1 MSWNLKSGSGRPT
14 TLGFFTPPLVFGA
27 RSVNIVSFFKRETG
41 SMAQQYQPGQRWISD
56 SEAELGLGTVLAQ
69 DGRLLTVLY
78 PATGETRQYALR
90 NAPLTRVRFS
100 PGDVITHFENWKMT
114 VREVD
119 DVDGLLVYHGLNAQN
134 EVVTLPETQL
144 SNFIQFRLA
153 TDRLFAGQIDQLSWF
168 SLRYNTLEHTSRQL
182 QSSLWGLGGVR
193 AQPIAHQLHI
203 AREVADRIAPR
214 VLLADEVGLGKTIE
228 AGLVIHRQLLSGRA
242 NRVLILVPENL
253 QHQWLVEMRRRF
265 NLQVALFDAERFME
279 SDAGNPFED
288 TQLALVA
295 LEWLVEDEKAQD
307 ALFAAGWDLMVVD
320 EAHHLVWH
328 EDKASREY
336 SLVEQLAEVIAGVL
350 LLTATPEQLG
360 QDSHFARLRLLDP
373 NRFHDLKAFR
383 AESENYR
390 PVAQAV
396 QELLDKGKL
405 SPQAQT
411 TIHGFLGAEG
421 DALLAA
427 VNAGD
432 DEAKSRLIRELL
444 DRHGT
449 GRVLFRNTR
458 AAVQGFPER
467 KLHEYPLPCPVEYL
481 ELPVGEHAD
490 LYPEVSFQAHSEVS
504 EEERWWRFDPRVDWL
519 IDTLKML
526 KRVKVLVICAHAETA
541 MDLEDALRVRSGIPA
556 TVFHEGMNILERD
569 RAAAYFADEEFGAQ
583 VLICSEI
590 GSEGRNFQFSHHL
603 VLFDLPSH
611 PDLLEQ
617 RIGRL
622 DRIGQKHTIELHVPF
637 LETSPQ
643 ARLFQWYH
651 EALNAFLNTCP
662 TGNALQHQ
670 FGSRLLPLLESG
682 DDDEWQ
688 KLINEARAER
698 ERLESELH
706 TGRDRLLELNSGG
719 AGEGEALVEA
729 ILDQD
734 DQFSLPIYMETLF
747 DAFGIDSEDHSENA
761 LILKPSE
768 KMLDASFPLGDD
780 EGVTITYDRNQALS
794 REDMQF
800 ITWEHPMVQG
810 GMDLVLSGSMGNTA
824 VALIKN
830 KALKPGTVLL
840 ELIYV
845 SEVVAPRSLQLGRY
859 LPPAA
864 LRCLLDPNGNDLS
877 SRVSFNTLNDQLES
891 VPRASANKFIQAQRD
906 LLTPRI
912 NAGEE
917 KITPKHAERVAE
929 AQRRLAADTEEELA
943 RLTALQAVNP
953 TVRDSE
959 LVALRAQR
967 EQGLA
972 MLEKAALRL
981 EAIRVLVAG

>member
-1 MSWNLKSGSGRPT
+1 
-14 TLGFFTPPLVFGA
+14 
-27 RSVNIVSFFKRETG
+27 
-41 SMAQQYQPGQRWISD
+41 MAQQYQPGQRWISD
-56 SEAELGLGTVLAQ
+56 SEAELGLGTILAQ

-78 PATGETRQYALR
+78 PATGDTRQYSLR

-100 PGDVITHFENWKMT
+100 PGDQITHFEGWKLT

-119 DVDGLLVYHGLNAQN
+119 DIDGLMVYHGLDAQN
-134 EVVTLPETQL
+134 QPRTLPETQL

-153 TDRLFAGQIDQLSWF
+153 SDRLFAGQIDPLSWF
-168 SLRYNTLEHTSRQL
+168 SLRYNTLQHTSKQM
-182 QSSLWGLGGVR
+182 QSALWGLGGCR

-203 AREVADRIAPR
+203 AREVADRSAPR

-242 NRVLILVPENL
+242 SRVLILVPENL

-265 NLQVALFDAERFME
+265 NLQVALFDAERFIE
-279 SDAGNPFED
+279 SDASNPFED
-288 TQLALVA
+288 AQLALVA
-295 LEWLVEDEKAQD
+295 LEWLVDDEKAQD
-307 ALFAAGWDLMVVD
+307 ALFAAGWDMMVVD

-328 EDKASREY
+328 EDQVSAEY
-336 SLVEQLAEVIAGVL
+336 GLVEQLAQVIPGVL

-373 NRFHDLKAFR
+373 NRFHDLAAFR
-383 AESENYR
+383 AESEHYR
-390 PVAQAV
+390 PVAEAV
-396 QELLDKGKL
+396 QELLDEGRL
-405 SPQAQT
+405 SPKAHA
-411 TIHGFLGAEG
+411 TIQGFLGAEG
-421 DALLAA
+421 EALLAA
-427 VNAGD
+427 VSDGD
-432 DEAKSRLIRELL
+432 SQASARLIRELL

-458 AAVQGFPER
+458 AAIQGFPER
-467 KLHEYPLPCPVEYL
+467 QLHPYPLATPEQYRD
-481 ELPVGEHAD
+481 LPAGEHAE
-490 LYPEVSFQAHSEVS
+490 LYPEVAFQAQGDVADD
-504 EEERWWRFDPRVDWL
+504 ERWWRFDPRVDWL

-526 KRVKVLVICAHAETA
+526 KRTKVLVICAHAETA

-556 TVFHEGMNILERD
+556 SVFHEGMNILERD

-590 GSEGRNFQFSHHL
+590 GSEGRNFQFAHHL
-603 VLFDLPSH
+603 VMFDLPAH

-622 DRIGQKHTIELHVPF
+622 DRIGQKHTIQLHIPY
-637 LETSPQ
+637 LLGSPQ
-643 ARLFQWYH
+643 ERLFQWYH
-651 EALNAFLNTCP
+651 EGLNAFLNTCP
-662 TGNALQHQ
+662 TGNALQHR
-670 FGSRLLPLLESG
+670 FGPRLLPLLEGGESKAW
-682 DDDEWQ
+682 DTLVAD
-688 KLINEARAER
+688 ARSER
-698 ERLESELH
+698 ERLEAELH

-719 AGEGEALVEA
+719 AGEGQALVEA
-729 ILDQD
+729 ILEQD
-734 DQFSLPIYMETLF
+734 DQFALPIYMETLF

-780 EGVTITYDRNQALS
+780 EGVTITYDRAQALS

-800 ITWEHPMVQG
+800 LTWEHPMVQG

-840 ELIYV
+840 ELLFV

-864 LRCLLDPNGNDLS
+864 LRCLLDANGNDLA
-877 SRVSFNTLNDQLES
+877 SRVAFETLNEQLES
-891 VPRASANKFIQAQRD
+891 VPRASANKFVQAQRD
-906 LLTPRI
+906 VLAKRI
-912 NAGEE
+912 SGGEE
-917 KITPKHAERVAE
+917 KIMPTHVERVAE
-929 AQRRLAADTEEELA
+929 AQRRLAAEADEELA
-943 RLTALQAVNP
+943 RLVALQAVNP
-953 TVRDSE
+953 SVRDSE
-959 LVALRAQR
+959 IDALRKQR
-967 EQGLA
+967 EDGLA
-972 MLEKAALRL
+972 MLDKAALRL

>member
-1 MSWNLKSGSGRPT
+1 
-14 TLGFFTPPLVFGA
+14 
-27 RSVNIVSFFKRETG
+27 
-41 SMAQQYQPGQRWISD
+41 MAEYQPGQRWISD
-56 SEAELGLGTVLAQ
+56 SEAELGLGTILMQ
-69 DGRLLTVLY
+69 DGRMLTVLY
-78 PATGETRQYALR
+78 PATGETRQYATR

-100 PGDVITHFENWKMT
+100 PGDEITHFEGWKLT

-119 DVDGLLVYHGLNAQN
+119 DVDGLLVYHGLDAQN
-134 EVVTLPETQL
+134 QNVTLPETQL

-153 TDRLFAGQIDQLSWF
+153 SDRLFAGQIDPLPWF
-168 SLRYNTLEHTSRQL
+168 SLRYRTLEFTSKQV

-265 NLQVALFDAERFME
+265 NLEVALFDAERFIE
-279 SDAGNPFED
+279 SDASNPFED
-288 TQLALVA
+288 AQLALVA
-295 LEWLVEDEKAQD
+295 LEWLCEDEKAQD

-328 EDKASREY
+328 PEKASREY
-336 SLVEQLAEVIAGVL
+336 SLVEQLAEVIPGVL

-373 NRFHDLKAFR
+373 NRFHDLAAFR
-383 AESENYR
+383 AESANYQ
-390 PVAQAV
+390 PVAEAV
-396 QELLDKGKL
+396 QELLDKGRL
-405 SPQAQT
+405 SDEAHK
-411 TIHGFLGAEG
+411 TIQGFLGAEG
-421 DALLAA
+421 EALLAA
-427 VNAGD
+427 VADGD
-432 DEAKSRLIRELL
+432 SEASARLTRELL

-449 GRVLFRNTR
+449 GRLLFRNTR

-467 KLHEYPLPCPVEYL
+467 ELHAYPLPSPDEYM
-481 ELPVGEHAD
+481 ELPLGEHAE
-490 LYPEVSFQAHSEVS
+490 LYPEVSYQGQAEI
-504 EEERWWRFDPRVDWL
+504 EDEQRWWRFDPRVEWL

-526 KRVKVLVICAHAETA
+526 KKFKVLVICAHAETA

-556 TVFHEGMNILERD
+556 TVFHEGMSILERD

-590 GSEGRNFQFSHHL
+590 GSEGRNFQFAHHL
-603 VLFDLPSH
+603 VLFDLPAH

-622 DRIGQKHTIELHVPF
+622 DRIGQKHKIQLHVPYM
-637 LETSPQ
+637 ENSPQ
-643 ARLFQWYH
+643 ERLFQWYH
-651 EALNAFLNTCP
+651 QALNAFLATCP

-670 FGSRLLPLLESG
+670 FGSRLLPMLENA
-682 DDDEWQ
+682 DDGQWQALIDE
-688 KLINEARAER
+688 ATAER
-698 ERLESELH
+698 QRLESELH
-706 TGRDRLLELNSGG
+706 AGRDRLLELNSGG
-719 AGEGEALVEA
+719 AGEGEALVDA
-729 ILDQD
+729 ILEQD
-734 DQFSLPIYMETLF
+734 DQFALPMYMEQLF
-747 DAFGIDSEDHSENA
+747 DAFGIDSEDHSDNA
-761 LILKPSE
+761 LILRPSE

-780 EGVTITYDRNQALS
+780 EGVTITYDRDLALS

-800 ITWEHPMVQG
+800 LTWEHPMVQG
-810 GMDLVLSGSMGNTA
+810 GMDLVRSGSMGNTS

-840 ELIYV
+840 ELLYV

-864 LRCLLDPNGNDLS
+864 LRCLLDGNGNDLAS
-877 SRVSFNTLNDQLES
+877 KVSFETLNDQLES
-891 VPRASANKFIQAQRD
+891 VPRASANKFVQAQRD
-906 LLTPRI
+906 ALNPQI
-912 NAGEE
+912 AAGEA
-917 KITPKHAERVAE
+917 KIQPRHVERVSE
-929 AQRRLAADTEEELA
+929 AKRRLAAELDEELA

-953 TVRDSE
+953 SVRDSE
-959 LVALRAQR
+959 LTALREQR

-972 MLEKAALRL
+972 MLDKAALRL

>member
-1 MSWNLKSGSGRPT
+1 
-14 TLGFFTPPLVFGA
+14 
-27 RSVNIVSFFKRETG
+27 
-41 SMAQQYQPGQRWISD
+41 MAQYEPGQRWISD
-56 SEAELGLGTVLAQ
+56 SEAELGLGTVLVQ
-69 DGRLLTVLY
+69 DGRMLTMLY
-78 PATGETRQYALR
+78 PATGETRQYATR

-100 PGDVITHFENWKMT
+100 PGDEITHFEGWKLT
-114 VREVD
+114 VQEVD
-119 DVDGLLVYHGLNAQN
+119 DVDGLLIYHGLNAQHQA
-134 EVVTLPETQL
+134 VTLPETQL

-153 TDRLFAGQIDQLSWF
+153 SDRLFAGQIDPLPWF
-168 SLRYNTLEHTSRQL
+168 ALRYHTLEHSSRLL
-182 QSSLWGLGGVR
+182 QSSLWGLGGAR
-193 AQPIAHQLHI
+193 AQPIPHQLHI

-265 NLQVALFDAERFME
+265 NLEVALFDAERFIE

-288 TQLALVA
+288 AQLALVA
-295 LEWLVEDEKAQD
+295 LEWLCEDDKAQG
-307 ALFAAGWDLMVVD
+307 ALFAADWDLLVVD

-328 EDKASREY
+328 PEQVSPQYA
-336 SLVEQLAEVIAGVL
+336 LVEQLAEVIPGVL

-373 NRFHDLKAFR
+373 HRFHDLAAFR
-383 AESENYR
+383 AESAHYR
-390 PVAQAV
+390 PVAEAV
-396 QELLDKGKL
+396 QELLDQGRL
-405 SPQAQT
+405 SPKAHQ
-411 TIHGFLGAEG
+411 TIHDFLGASGE
-421 DALLAA
+421 ALLAA
-427 VNAGD
+427 VADGD
-432 DEAKSRLIRELL
+432 IDASARLVRELL

-449 GRVLFRNTR
+449 GRLLFRNTR
-458 AAVQGFPER
+458 AAVQGFPQR
-467 KLHEYPLPCPVEYL
+467 QLHPYPLTCPDAYL
-481 ELPVGEHAD
+481 ELPLGEHAD
-490 LYPEVSFQAHSEVS
+490 LYPEVSYQAQPEAS

-541 MDLEDALRVRSGIPA
+541 MDLEDALRVRKGIAA

-590 GSEGRNFQFSHHL
+590 GSEGRNFQFAHHL
-603 VLFDLPSH
+603 VLFDLPAH

-622 DRIGQKHTIELHVPF
+622 DRIGQKNTIELHVPY
-637 LETSPQ
+637 LESSPQ
-643 ARLFQWYH
+643 ERLFQWYH
-651 EALNAFLNTCP
+651 QALNAFLNTCP

-670 FGSRLLPLLESG
+670 FGPRLLPLLESG
-682 DDDEWQ
+682 DDGEWQ
-688 KLINEARAER
+688 SLVDEAKAER
-698 ERLESELH
+698 LRLEGELH
-706 TGRDRLLELNSGG
+706 AGRDRLLELNSGG
-719 AGEGEALVEA
+719 AGEGEQLAEA
-729 ILDQD
+729 IFEQD
-734 DQFSLPIYMETLF
+734 DEFALPIYMEELF
-747 DAFGIDSEDHSENA
+747 EAFGIDSEDHSENA
-761 LILKPSE
+761 LILRPSE

-780 EGVTITYDRNQALS
+780 EGVTITYDRNQALA

-800 ITWEHPMVQG
+800 LTWEHPMVQG
-810 GMDLVLSGSMGNTA
+810 GMDLVRSGSMGNTA

-840 ELIYV
+840 ELLYV
-845 SEVVAPRSLQLGRY
+845 SEVVAPRALQLGRY

-864 LRCLLDPNGNDLS
+864 LRCLLDANGNDLAAK
-877 SRVSFNTLNDQLES
+877 VSFEKLNDQLEP
-891 VPRASANKFIQAQRD
+891 VPRASANKFVQAQRD
-906 LLTPRI
+906 ALNPLI
-912 NAGEE
+912 NAGEAR
-917 KITPKHAERVAE
+917 ISPRHAERVAD
-929 AQRRLAADTEEELA
+929 AQRRLAADTDEELA

-953 TVRDSE
+953 SVRDSE
-959 LVALRAQR
+959 LATLRRQR

-972 MLEKAALRL
+972 MLDKAALRL

>member
-1 MSWNLKSGSGRPT
+1 
-14 TLGFFTPPLVFGA
+14 
-27 RSVNIVSFFKRETG
+27 
-41 SMAQQYQPGQRWISD
+41 MAQQYQPGQRWISD
-56 SEAELGLGTVLAQ
+56 SEAELGLGTILAQ

-78 PATGETRQYALR
+78 PATGDTRQYSLR

-100 PGDVITHFENWKMT
+100 PGDQITHFEGWKLT
-114 VREVD
+114 VREVED
-119 DVDGLLVYHGLNAQN
+119 IDGLMVYHGLDGQN
-134 EVVTLPETQL
+134 QPRTLPETQL

-153 TDRLFAGQIDQLSWF
+153 SDRLFAGQIDPMSWF
-168 SLRYNTLEHTSRQL
+168 GLRYHTLEHRTRLL
-182 QSSLWGLGGVR
+182 QSSLWGLGGAR

-203 AREVADRIAPR
+203 AREVADRMAPR

-242 NRVLILVPENL
+242 SRVLILVPENL

-265 NLQVALFDAERFME
+265 NLEVALFDRERFVE
-279 SDAGNPFED
+279 SDASNPFED

-295 LEWLVEDEKAQD
+295 LEWLREDEKAQD
-307 ALFAAGWDLMVVD
+307 ALFAAEWDLLVVD

-328 EDKASREY
+328 PEQASAEY
-336 SLVEQLAEVIAGVL
+336 QLVEQLSQVIPGVL

-360 QDSHFARLRLLDP
+360 LDSHFARLRLLDP
-373 NRFHDLKAFR
+373 DRFHDLAAFR
-383 AESENYR
+383 AESTQYR
-390 PVAQAV
+390 PVAEAV
-396 QELLDKGKL
+396 QELIDQGSL
-405 SPQAQT
+405 SPAAREA
-411 TIHGFLGAEG
+411 IHGFLGKEG
-421 DALLAA
+421 DSLLAS
-427 VNAGD
+427 VEGGD
-432 DEAKSRLIRELL
+432 EEARARLVRELL

-467 KLHEYPLPCPVEYL
+467 QLHPYVLANPIEYM
-481 ELPVGEHAD
+481 ELPLGEHPD
-490 LYPEVSFQAHSEVS
+490 LYPEVSFQAQAEDGD
-504 EEERWWRFDPRVDWL
+504 ENNRWWRFDPRVEWL

-526 KRVKVLVICAHAETA
+526 KQYKVLVICAHAETA
-541 MDLEDALRVRSGIPA
+541 MDLGDALRLKSGIPA
-556 TVFHEGMNILERD
+556 TVFHEGMSILERD

-590 GSEGRNFQFSHHL
+590 GSEGRNFQFAHHL
-603 VLFDLPSH
+603 VMFDLPAH

-622 DRIGQKHTIELHVPF
+622 DRIGQKHTIQLHIPY
-637 LETSPQ
+637 LQDSPQ
-643 ARLFQWYH
+643 ERLFQWYH
-651 EALNAFLNTCP
+651 QGLNAFLNTCP

-670 FGSRLLPLLESG
+670 FGPRLLPLLEGGESKAW
-682 DDDEWQ
+682 DTLVAD
-688 KLINEARAER
+688 ARSER
-698 ERLESELH
+698 ERLEAELH

-719 AGEGEALVEA
+719 AGEGQALVEA
-729 ILDQD
+729 ILEQD
-734 DQFSLPIYMETLF
+734 DQFALPIYMETLF

-780 EGVTITYDRNQALS
+780 EGVTITYDRAQALS

-800 ITWEHPMVQG
+800 LTWEHPMVQG

-840 ELIYV
+840 ELLFV

-864 LRCLLDPNGNDLS
+864 LRCLLDANGNDLA
-877 SRVSFNTLNDQLES
+877 SRVAFETLNDQLES
-891 VPRASANKFIQAQRD
+891 VPRASANKFVQAQRD
-906 LLTPRI
+906 VLAKRI
-912 NAGEE
+912 SGGEE
-917 KITPKHAERVAE
+917 KIMPTHVERVAE
-929 AQRRLAADTEEELA
+929 AQRRLAAEADEELA
-943 RLTALQAVNP
+943 RLVALQAVNP
-953 TVRDSE
+953 SVRDSE
-959 LVALRAQR
+959 IDALRKQR
-967 EQGLA
+967 EDGLV

>member
-1 MSWNLKSGSGRPT
+1 
-14 TLGFFTPPLVFGA
+14 
-27 RSVNIVSFFKRETG
+27 
-41 SMAQQYQPGQRWISD
+41 MAQQYQPGQRWISD

-78 PATGETRQYALR
+78 PATGETRQYSVR

-100 PGDVITHFENWKMT
+100 PGDQITHFDGWKLT

-119 DVDGLLVYHGLNAQN
+119 DVDGLMVYHGLDAQN
-134 EVVTLPETQL
+134 QPRTLPETQL

-153 TDRLFAGQIDQLSWF
+153 SDRLFAGQIDPMPWF
-168 SLRYNTLEHTSRQL
+168 SLRYNTLLHTSKQM

-228 AGLVIHRQLLSGRA
+228 AGLIIHRQLLSGRA
-242 NRVLILVPENL
+242 SRVLILVPENL

-265 NLQVALFDAERFME
+265 NLEVALFDAERFIE
-279 SDAGNPFED
+279 SDASNPFED
-288 TQLALVA
+288 AQLALVA
-295 LEWLVEDEKAQD
+295 LEWLIEDEKAQD
-307 ALFAAGWDLMVVD
+307 ALFAAGWNLMVVD

-328 EDKASREY
+328 EEHASREY
-336 SLVEQLAEVIAGVL
+336 ALVEQLAQVIDGVL

-373 NRFHDLKAFR
+373 DRFHDLATFR
-383 AESENYR
+383 AESEHYR
-390 PVAQAV
+390 PVAEAV
-396 QELLDKGKL
+396 QELLDQGRL
-405 SPQAQT
+405 SSKAHD
-411 TIHGFLGAEG
+411 TIQGFLGAEG
-421 DALLAA
+421 EALLTA
-427 VNAGD
+427 VNDGD
-432 DEAKSRLIRELL
+432 SQASARLIRELL

-458 AAVQGFPER
+458 AAIQGFPER
-467 KLHEYPLPCPVEYL
+467 QLHAYPLANPPAYAALDPSERA
-481 ELPVGEHAD
+481 EF
-490 LYPEVSFQAHSEVS
+490 YPEVAFQTQAESAED
-504 EEERWWRFDPRVDWL
+504 ERWWRFDPRVDWL

-526 KRVKVLVICAHAETA
+526 KRTKVLVICAHAETA

-590 GSEGRNFQFSHHL
+590 GSEGRNFQFAHHL
-603 VLFDLPSH
+603 VMFDLPAH

-622 DRIGQKHTIELHVPF
+622 DRIGQKHTIELHVPY
-637 LETSPQ
+637 LQDSPQ
-643 ARLFQWYH
+643 ERLYQWYQ
-651 EALNAFLNTCP
+651 EALNAFLATCP
-662 TGNALQHQ
+662 TGTALQHQ
-670 FGSRLLPLLESG
+670 FGSRLLAQLGGG
-682 DDDEWQ
+682 DRQAWEA
-688 KLINEARAER
+688 LVVEARAER
-698 ERLESELH
+698 ERLEADLH
-706 TGRDRLLELNSGG
+706 SGRDRLLELNSGG

-729 ILDQD
+729 ILEQD
-734 DQFSLPIYMETLF
+734 DQFALPIYMETLF

-780 EGVTITYDRNQALS
+780 EGVTITYDRAQALS

-840 ELIYV
+840 ELLYV
-845 SEVVAPRSLQLGRY
+845 SEVVAPRHLQLGRY

-864 LRCLLDPNGNDLS
+864 LRCLLDANGNDLAA
-877 SRVSFNTLNDQLES
+877 RVAFETLNEQLES
-891 VPRASANKFIQAQRD
+891 VPRASANKFVQAQRD
-906 LLTPRI
+906 ALSKRI
-912 NAGEE
+912 AAGEE
-917 KITPKHAERVAE
+917 KIMPAHIERVAQ
-929 AQRRLAADTEEELA
+929 AQRRLAAEADEELA
-943 RLTALQAVNP
+943 RMTALKAVNP
-953 TVRDSE
+953 SVRDTE
-959 LVALRAQR
+959 LDALRKLR
-967 EQGLA
+967 KDGVA

-981 EAIRVLVAG
+981 EAIRILVAG

>member
-1 MSWNLKSGSGRPT
+1 
-14 TLGFFTPPLVFGA
+14 
-27 RSVNIVSFFKRETG
+27 
-41 SMAQQYQPGQRWISD
+41 MAQQYQPGQRWISD
-56 SEAELGLGTVLAQ
+56 SEAELGLGTILAQ

-78 PATGETRQYALR
+78 PATGDTRQYSLR

-100 PGDVITHFENWKMT
+100 PGDQITHFEGWKLT

-119 DVDGLLVYHGLNAQN
+119 DIDGLMVYHGLDGQN
-134 EVVTLPETQL
+134 QPRTLPETQL

-153 TDRLFAGQIDQLSWF
+153 SDRLFAGQIDPLSWF
-168 SLRYNTLEHTSRQL
+168 SLRYNTLQHASKQM
-182 QSSLWGLGGVR
+182 QSALWGLGGCR

-203 AREVADRIAPR
+203 AREVADRSAPR

-242 NRVLILVPENL
+242 SRVLILVPENL

-265 NLQVALFDAERFME
+265 NLQVALFDAERFIE
-279 SDAGNPFED
+279 SDASNPFED
-288 TQLALVA
+288 AQLALVA
-295 LEWLVEDEKAQD
+295 LEWLVDDEKAQD
-307 ALFAAGWDLMVVD
+307 ALFAAGWDMMVVD

-328 EDKASREY
+328 EDQVSAEY
-336 SLVEQLAEVIAGVL
+336 GLVEQLAQVIPGVL

-373 NRFHDLKAFR
+373 NRFHDLAAFR
-383 AESENYR
+383 AESEHYR
-390 PVAQAV
+390 PVAEAV
-396 QELLDKGKL
+396 QELLDEGRL
-405 SPQAQT
+405 SPKAHA
-411 TIHGFLGAEG
+411 TIQGFLGAEG
-421 DALLAA
+421 EALLAA
-427 VNAGD
+427 VSDGD
-432 DEAKSRLIRELL
+432 SQASARLIRELL

-458 AAVQGFPER
+458 AAIQGFPER
-467 KLHEYPLPCPVEYL
+467 QLHPYPLATPDQYRD
-481 ELPVGEHAD
+481 LPAGEHAE
-490 LYPEVSFQAHSEVS
+490 LYPEVAFQAQGDVADD
-504 EEERWWRFDPRVDWL
+504 ERWWRFDPRVDWL

-526 KRVKVLVICAHAETA
+526 KRTKVLVICAHAETA

-556 TVFHEGMNILERD
+556 SVFHEGMNILERD

-590 GSEGRNFQFSHHL
+590 GSEGRNFQFAHHL
-603 VLFDLPSH
+603 VMFDLPAH

-622 DRIGQKHTIELHVPF
+622 DRIGQKHTIQLHIPY
-637 LETSPQ
+637 LLGSPQ
-643 ARLFQWYH
+643 ERLFQWYH
-651 EALNAFLNTCP
+651 EGLNAFLNTCP

-670 FGSRLLPLLESG
+670 FGPRLLSLLEGGESKAWDSLV
-682 DDDEWQ
+682 DD
-688 KLINEARAER
+688 ARSER
-698 ERLESELH
+698 ERLEAELH

-719 AGEGEALVEA
+719 AGEGQALVEA
-729 ILDQD
+729 ILEQD
-734 DQFSLPIYMETLF
+734 DQFALPIYMETLF

-780 EGVTITYDRNQALS
+780 EGVTITYDRAQALS

-800 ITWEHPMVQG
+800 LTWEHPMVQG

-840 ELIYV
+840 ELLFV

-864 LRCLLDPNGNDLS
+864 LRCLLDANGNDLA
-877 SRVSFNTLNDQLES
+877 SRVAFETLNEQLES
-891 VPRASANKFIQAQRD
+891 VPRASANKFVQAQRD
-906 LLTPRI
+906 VLAKRI
-912 NAGEE
+912 SGGEE
-917 KITPKHAERVAE
+917 KIMPTHVERVAE
-929 AQRRLAADTEEELA
+929 AQRRLAAEADEELA
-943 RLTALQAVNP
+943 RLVALQAVNP
-953 TVRDSE
+953 SVRDSE
-959 LVALRAQR
+959 IDALRKQR
-967 EQGLA
+967 EDGLA
-972 MLEKAALRL
+972 MLDKAALRL

>member
-1 MSWNLKSGSGRPT
+1 
-14 TLGFFTPPLVFGA
+14 
-27 RSVNIVSFFKRETG
+27 
-41 SMAQQYQPGQRWISD
+41 MAQYQPGQRWISD
-56 SEAELGLGTVLAQ
+56 SEAELGLGTVLSE

-78 PATGETRQYALR
+78 PATGETRQYATR

-100 PGDVITHFENWKMT
+100 PGDDITHFEGWKLT
-114 VREVD
+114 VQEVD
-119 DVDGLLVYHGLNAQN
+119 DVDGLLVYHGLNAQH
-134 EVVTLPETQL
+134 EPVTMPETQL

-153 TDRLFAGQIDQLSWF
+153 SDRLFAGQIDPLAWF
-168 SLRYNTLEHTSRQL
+168 SLRYQTLAHTSRQL

-203 AREVADRIAPR
+203 AREVADRSAPR

-265 NLQVALFDAERFME
+265 NLQVALFDAERCAE
-279 SDAGNPFED
+279 SDADNPFED
-288 TQLALVA
+288 SQLALVA
-295 LEWLVEDEKAQD
+295 LEWLRDDERAQ
-307 ALFAAGWDLMVVD
+307 AHLLAADWDLLVVD

-328 EDKASREY
+328 PEQASAEY
-336 SLVEQLAEVIAGVL
+336 QLVEELARQIAGVL

-360 QDSHFARLRLLDP
+360 LDSHFARLRLLDP
-373 NRFHDLKAFR
+373 DRFHDLEAFR
-383 AESENYR
+383 AESAQYQ
-390 PVAQAV
+390 PVAEAV
-396 QELLDKGKL
+396 QELLDQGKL
-405 SPQAQT
+405 SKKARDA
-411 TIHGFLGAEG
+411 IHGFLGTEG
-421 DALLAA
+421 DELLAA
-427 VNAGD
+427 VESGD
-432 DEAKSRLIRELL
+432 NDARARMVRELL

-458 AAVQGFPER
+458 SAVQGFPER
-467 KLHEYPLPCPVEYL
+467 ELHAYPLECPDEYL
-481 ELPVGEHAD
+481 ELPLGEHAD
-490 LYPEVSFQAHSEVS
+490 LYPEVNYQAQPEANND
-504 EEERWWRFDPRVDWL
+504 ERWWRFDPRVEWL

-526 KRVKVLVICAHAETA
+526 KKVKVLVICAHAETA
-541 MDLEDALRVRSGIPA
+541 LDLEDALRVRSGIP
-556 TVFHEGMNILERD
+556 TSVFHEGMNILERD

-603 VLFDLPSH
+603 VLFDLPAH

-622 DRIGQKHTIELHVPF
+622 DRIGQKHTIQLHVPY
-637 LETSPQ
+637 LQTSPQ
-643 ARLFQWYH
+643 ERLFQWYH
-651 EALNAFLNTCP
+651 QALNAFLNTCP

-670 FGSRLLPLLESG
+670 FGPRLLPLLEAG

-688 KLINEARAER
+688 TLVDEAQAER
-698 ERLESELH
+698 LRLEGELH
-706 TGRDRLLELNSGG
+706 AGRDRLLELNSGG

-729 ILDQD
+729 ILEQD
-734 DQFSLPIYMETLF
+734 DEFALPIYMEALF

-761 LILKPSE
+761 LILRPSE

-780 EGVTITYDRNQALS
+780 EAVTITYDRNLALS

-800 ITWEHPMVQG
+800 LTWEHPMVQG
-810 GMDLVLSGSMGNTA
+810 GMDLVLSGSMGNTS
-824 VALIKN
+824 VALLKN

-840 ELIYV
+840 ELLYV
-845 SEVVAPRSLQLGRY
+845 SEVVAPRALQLGRY

-864 LRCLLDPNGNDLS
+864 LRCLLDSNGNDLAS
-877 SRVSFNTLNDQLES
+877 KVSFDKLNEQLES
-891 VPRASANKFIQAQRD
+891 VPRASANKFVQAQRD
-906 LLTPRI
+906 VLNPKI
-912 NAGEE
+912 NAGEA
-917 KITPKHAERVAE
+917 KIAPRHAERVAE
-929 AQRRLAADTEEELA
+929 AKQRLAADTEEELA

-953 TVRDSE
+953 SVRTSE
-959 LVALRAQR
+959 LDALRHRR

-972 MLEKAALRL
+972 MLDKAALRL

>member
-1 MSWNLKSGSGRPT
+1 
-14 TLGFFTPPLVFGA
+14 
-27 RSVNIVSFFKRETG
+27 
-41 SMAQQYQPGQRWISD
+41 MAQYQPGQRWISD
-56 SEAELGLGTVLAQ
+56 SEAELGLGTVLSE

-78 PATGETRQYALR
+78 PATGETRQYATR

-100 PGDVITHFENWKMT
+100 PGDDITHFEGWKLT
-114 VREVD
+114 VQEVD
-119 DVDGLLVYHGLNAQN
+119 DVDGLLVYHGLNAQH
-134 EVVTLPETQL
+134 EPVTMPETQL

-153 TDRLFAGQIDQLSWF
+153 SDRLFAGQIDPLAWF
-168 SLRYNTLEHTSRQL
+168 SLRYQTLAHTSRQL

-203 AREVADRIAPR
+203 AREVADRSAPR

-265 NLQVALFDAERFME
+265 NLQVALFDAERCAE
-279 SDAGNPFED
+279 SDADNPFED
-288 TQLALVA
+288 SQLALVA
-295 LEWLVEDEKAQD
+295 LEWLRDDERAQ
-307 ALFAAGWDLMVVD
+307 AHLLAADWDLLVVD

-328 EDKASREY
+328 PEQASAEY
-336 SLVEQLAEVIAGVL
+336 QLVEELARQIAGVL

-360 QDSHFARLRLLDP
+360 LDSHFARLRLLDP
-373 NRFHDLKAFR
+373 DRFHDLEAFR
-383 AESENYR
+383 AESAQYQ
-390 PVAQAV
+390 PVAEAV
-396 QELLDKGKL
+396 QELLDQGKL
-405 SPQAQT
+405 SKKARDA
-411 TIHGFLGAEG
+411 IHGFLGTEG
-421 DALLAA
+421 DELLAA
-427 VNAGD
+427 VESGD
-432 DEAKSRLIRELL
+432 NDARARMVRELL

-458 AAVQGFPER
+458 SAVQGFPER
-467 KLHEYPLPCPVEYL
+467 ELHAYPLECPDEYL
-481 ELPVGEHAD
+481 ELPLGEHAD
-490 LYPEVSFQAHSEVS
+490 LYPEVSYQAQPEANND
-504 EEERWWRFDPRVDWL
+504 ERWWRFDPRVEWL

-526 KRVKVLVICAHAETA
+526 KKVKVLVICAHAETA
-541 MDLEDALRVRSGIPA
+541 LDLEDALRVRSGIP
-556 TVFHEGMNILERD
+556 TSVFHEGMNILERD

-603 VLFDLPSH
+603 VLFDLPAH

-622 DRIGQKHTIELHVPF
+622 DRIGQKHTIQLHVPY
-637 LETSPQ
+637 LQTSPQ
-643 ARLFQWYH
+643 ERLFQWYH
-651 EALNAFLNTCP
+651 QALNAFLNTCP

-670 FGSRLLPLLESG
+670 FGPRLLPLLEAG

-688 KLINEARAER
+688 TLVDEAQAER
-698 ERLESELH
+698 LRLEGELH
-706 TGRDRLLELNSGG
+706 AGRDRLLELNSGG

-729 ILDQD
+729 ILEQD
-734 DQFSLPIYMETLF
+734 DEFALPIYMEALF

-761 LILKPSE
+761 LILRPSE

-780 EGVTITYDRNQALS
+780 EAVTITYDRNLALS

-800 ITWEHPMVQG
+800 LTWEHPMVQG
-810 GMDLVLSGSMGNTA
+810 GMDLVLSGSMGNTS
-824 VALIKN
+824 VALLKN

-840 ELIYV
+840 ELLYV
-845 SEVVAPRSLQLGRY
+845 SEVVAPRALQLGRY

-864 LRCLLDPNGNDLS
+864 LRCLLDSNGNDLAS
-877 SRVSFNTLNDQLES
+877 KVSFDKLNEQLES
-891 VPRASANKFIQAQRD
+891 VPRASANKFVQAQRD
-906 LLTPRI
+906 VLNPKI
-912 NAGEE
+912 NAGEA
-917 KITPKHAERVAE
+917 KIAPRHAERVAE
-929 AQRRLAADTEEELA
+929 AKQRLAADTEEELA

-953 TVRDSE
+953 SVRTSE
-959 LVALRAQR
+959 LDALRHRR

-972 MLEKAALRL
+972 MLDKAALRL

>member
-1 MSWNLKSGSGRPT
+1 MASSGT
-14 TLGFFTPPLVFGA
+14 V
-27 RSVNIVSFFKRETG
+27 
-41 SMAQQYQPGQRWISD
+41 QQYQPGQRWISD
-56 SEAELGLGTVLAQ
+56 SEAELGLGTILTS

-90 NAPLTRVRFS
+90 NAPLTRVRFA
-100 PGDVITHFENWKMT
+100 PGDEITHFEGWKMT
-114 VREVD
+114 VQEVE
-119 DVDGLLVYHGLNAQN
+119 DVDGLLVYHGFDAQHAPF
-134 EVVTLPETQL
+134 TLPETQL

-153 TDRLFAGQIDQLSWF
+153 SDRLFAGQIDPLNWF
-168 SLRYNTLEHTSRQL
+168 ALRYHTLDHQSRLL
-182 QSSLWGLGGVR
+182 QSTLWGLGGAR

-203 AREVADRIAPR
+203 AREVADRVAPR

-242 NRVLILVPENL
+242 SRVLILVPENL

-265 NLQVALFDAERFME
+265 NLEVALFDRERFAE
-279 SDAGNPFED
+279 SDASNPFED
-288 TQLALVA
+288 TQLALVS
-295 LEWLVEDEKAQD
+295 LEWLKNSEKAQD
-307 ALFAAGWDLMVVD
+307 AAFAAGWDLLVVD

-328 EDKASREY
+328 PEQASAEY
-336 SLVEQLAEVIAGVL
+336 RLVEQLAEVIPGVL

-360 QDSHFARLRLLDP
+360 LDSHFARLRLLDP
-373 NRFHDLKAFR
+373 NRFHDLEAFR
-383 AESENYR
+383 AESANYK
-390 PVAQAV
+390 PIAEAV
-396 QELLDKGKL
+396 QELLDEGRL
-405 SPQAQT
+405 SEKAHA
-411 TIHGFLGAEG
+411 TISGFLGAEG
-421 DALLAA
+421 EALLAA
-427 VNAGD
+427 VTDGD
-432 DEAKSRLIRELL
+432 TEAAARLIRELL

-449 GRVLFRNTR
+449 GRLLFRNTR

-467 KLHEYPLPCPVEYL
+467 QLHPYPLANPSEYM
-481 ELPVGEHAD
+481 ELPIGEHAD
-490 LYPEVSFQAHSEVS
+490 LYPEVSYQSQQDG
-504 EEERWWRFDPRVDWL
+504 EEERWWRFDPRVEWL

-603 VLFDLPSH
+603 VLFDLPAH

-622 DRIGQKHTIELHVPF
+622 DRIGQKHVIQLHVPY
-637 LETSPQ
+637 LENSPQ
-643 ARLFQWYH
+643 ERLFQWYH
-651 EALNAFLNTCP
+651 QGLNAFLATCP

-670 FGSRLLPLLESG
+670 FGPRLLPLLESG
-682 DDDEWQ
+682 DDGEWQ
-688 KLINEARAER
+688 TLLDEAIAER
-698 ERLESELH
+698 TRLESELH
-706 TGRDRLLELNSGG
+706 SGRDRLLELNSGG
-719 AGEGEALVEA
+719 AGEGKQLVED
-729 ILDQD
+729 IHEQD
-734 DQFSLPIYMETLF
+734 DQYALPIFMEELF

-761 LILKPSE
+761 LVLRPSE

-780 EGVTITYDRNQALS
+780 EGVTITYDRNQALV

-800 ITWEHPMVQG
+800 LTWEHPMVQG

-840 ELIYV
+840 ELLYV
-845 SEVVAPRSLQLGRY
+845 SEVVAPRALQLARY
-859 LPPAA
+859 LPPVA
-864 LRCLLDPNGNDLS
+864 LRCLLDGNGNDLAA
-877 SRVSFNTLNDQLES
+877 RVAFETLNDQLES
-891 VPRASANKFIQAQRD
+891 VPRASANKFVQAQRD
-906 LLTPRI
+906 VLSKQI
-912 NAGEE
+912 NAAEA
-917 KITPKHAERVAE
+917 KIMPRHAERVAE
-929 AQRRLAADTEEELA
+929 ARQRFDAGLDEEIA

-953 TVRDSE
+953 SVRSSE
-959 LVALRAQR
+959 IDALRKQR
-967 EQGLA
+967 ESGLGFFD
-972 MLEKAALRL
+972 KAALRL

>member
-1 MSWNLKSGSGRPT
+1 
-14 TLGFFTPPLVFGA
+14 
-27 RSVNIVSFFKRETG
+27 
-41 SMAQQYQPGQRWISD
+41 MAQQYQPGQRWISD

-78 PATGETRQYALR
+78 PATGDTRQYALR

-134 EVVTLPETQL
+134 EAVTLPETQL

-153 TDRLFAGQIDQLSWF
+153 TDRLFAGQIDPLAWF

-242 NRVLILVPENL
+242 NRILILVPENL

-265 NLQVALFDAERFME
+265 NLQVALFDSERFIE
-279 SDAGNPFED
+279 SDASNPFED

-328 EDKASREY
+328 EDKVSPEY
-336 SLVEQLAEVIAGVL
+336 GLVEQLAEVIPGVL

-390 PVAQAV
+390 PVAEAV
-396 QELLDKGKL
+396 QELLDKGVL
-405 SPQAQT
+405 SPQANK

-421 DALLAA
+421 EALVAA

-432 DEAKSRLIRELL
+432 EEAKARLIRELL

-467 KLHEYPLPCPVEYL
+467 QLHQYPLPCPDQYL
-481 ELPVGEHAD
+481 ELPLGEHPD
-490 LYPEVSFQAHSEVS
+490 LYPEVSFQAQSELD

-590 GSEGRNFQFSHHL
+590 GSEGRNFQFAHHL

-637 LETSPQ
+637 LEPSPQ

-670 FGSRLLPLLESG
+670 FGPRLLPLLESG

-688 KLINEARAER
+688 QLIDEARAER

-729 ILDQD
+729 ILEQD

-761 LILKPSE
+761 LILRPSE

-810 GMDLVLSGSMGNTA
+810 GMDLVLAGSMGNTS

-864 LRCLLDPNGNDLS
+864 LRCLLDANGNDLS

-906 LLTPRI
+906 VLTPKI
-912 NAGEE
+912 NAGEQ
-917 KITPKHAERVAE
+917 KIAPKHAERVAE

-959 LVALRAQR
+959 LVALRNQR

>member
-1 MSWNLKSGSGRPT
+1 
-14 TLGFFTPPLVFGA
+14 
-27 RSVNIVSFFKRETG
+27 
-41 SMAQQYQPGQRWISD
+41 MAQQYQPGQRWISD
-56 SEAELGLGTVLAQ
+56 SEAELGLGTILAQ

-78 PATGETRQYALR
+78 PATGDTRQYSLR

-100 PGDVITHFENWKMT
+100 PGDQITHFEGWKLT

-119 DVDGLLVYHGLNAQN
+119 DIDGLMVYHGLDGQN
-134 EVVTLPETQL
+134 QPRTLPETQL

-153 TDRLFAGQIDQLSWF
+153 SDRLFAGQIDPLSWF
-168 SLRYNTLEHTSRQL
+168 SLRYNTLQHTSKQV
-182 QSSLWGLGGVR
+182 QSSLWGLGGCR

-203 AREVADRIAPR
+203 AREVADRSAPR

-228 AGLVIHRQLLSGRA
+228 AGLVIHRQLLTGRA
-242 NRVLILVPENL
+242 SRVLILVPENL

-265 NLQVALFDAERFME
+265 NLQVALFDAERFIE
-279 SDAGNPFED
+279 SDASNPFED
-288 TQLALVA
+288 AQLALVA
-295 LEWLVEDEKAQD
+295 LEWLVDDEKAQD

-328 EDKASREY
+328 EDQVSAEY
-336 SLVEQLAEVIAGVL
+336 GLVEQLAQVIPGVL

-373 NRFHDLKAFR
+373 NRFHDLAAFR

-390 PVAQAV
+390 PVAEAV
-396 QELLDKGKL
+396 QELLDEGRL
-405 SPQAQT
+405 SPEAHA
-411 TIHGFLGAEG
+411 TIQGFLGAEG
-421 DALLAA
+421 EALLAA
-427 VNAGD
+427 VSDGD
-432 DEAKSRLIRELL
+432 TQASARLIRELL

-458 AAVQGFPER
+458 AAIQGFPER
-467 KLHEYPLPCPVEYL
+467 QLHPYPLALPDQYR
-481 ELPVGEHAD
+481 ELPAGEHAE
-490 LYPEVSFQAHSEVS
+490 LYPEVAFQAQGDVS

-526 KRVKVLVICAHAETA
+526 KRTKVLVICAHAETA

-556 TVFHEGMNILERD
+556 SVFHEGMSILERD

-590 GSEGRNFQFSHHL
+590 GSEGRNFQFAHHL
-603 VLFDLPSH
+603 VMFDLPAH

-622 DRIGQKHTIELHVPF
+622 DRIGQKHIIQLHIPY
-637 LETSPQ
+637 LQDSPQ
-643 ARLFQWYH
+643 ERLFQWYH
-651 EALNAFLNTCP
+651 EGLNAFLNTCP

-670 FGSRLLPLLESG
+670 FGPRLLAMLEGG
-682 DDDEWQ
+682 DSKAWDA
-688 KLINEARAER
+688 LVVEAKGER
-698 ERLESELH
+698 ERLEAELH
-706 TGRDRLLELNSGG
+706 SGRDRLLELNSGG
-719 AGEGEALVEA
+719 AGEGQALVEA
-729 ILDQD
+729 ILEQD
-734 DQFSLPIYMETLF
+734 DQFALPIYMETLF

-780 EGVTITYDRNQALS
+780 EGVTITYDRAQALS

-800 ITWEHPMVQG
+800 LTWEHPMVQG

-840 ELIYV
+840 ELLFV

-864 LRCLLDPNGNDLS
+864 LRCLLDTNGNDLA
-877 SRVSFNTLNDQLES
+877 SRVAFETLNDQLES
-891 VPRASANKFIQAQRD
+891 VPRVSANKFVQAQRD
-906 LLTPRI
+906 VLAQRI
-912 NAGEE
+912 SGGEA
-917 KITPKHAERVAE
+917 KIMPTHVERVAE
-929 AQRRLAADTEEELA
+929 AQRRLAAESDEELA
-943 RLTALQAVNP
+943 RLTALKAVNP
-953 TVRDSE
+953 SVRDSE
-959 LVALRAQR
+959 IDALRKQR
-967 EQGLA
+967 EDGLA
-972 MLEKAALRL
+972 MLDKAALRL

>member
-1 MSWNLKSGSGRPT
+1 
-14 TLGFFTPPLVFGA
+14 
-27 RSVNIVSFFKRETG
+27 
-41 SMAQQYQPGQRWISD
+41 MAQQYQPGQRWISD

-78 PATGETRQYALR
+78 PATGDTRQYSLR

-100 PGDVITHFENWKMT
+100 PGDQITHFEGWKLT

-119 DVDGLLVYHGLNAQN
+119 DVDGLLVYHGLDGQN
-134 EVVTLPETQL
+134 QACTLPETQL

-153 TDRLFAGQIDQLSWF
+153 SDRLFAGQIDPLPWF

-182 QSSLWGLGGVR
+182 QSALWGLGGTR

-242 NRVLILVPENL
+242 SRVLILVPENL

-265 NLQVALFDAERFME
+265 NLQVALFDAERFIE
-279 SDAGNPFED
+279 SDASNPFED
-288 TQLALVA
+288 AQLALVA
-295 LEWLVEDEKAQD
+295 LEWLTEDEKAQD
-307 ALFAAGWDLMVVD
+307 ALFAAGWDLLVVD

-328 EDKASREY
+328 EEQVSPEY
-336 SLVEQLAEVIAGVL
+336 GLVEQLAQVIPGVL

-373 NRFHDLKAFR
+373 NRFHDLAAFR
-383 AESENYR
+383 AESEHYR
-390 PVAQAV
+390 PVAEAV
-396 QELLDKGKL
+396 QELLDEGRL
-405 SPQAQT
+405 SAKAHA
-411 TIHGFLGAEG
+411 TIEGFLGAEG
-421 DALLAA
+421 EALLAA
-427 VNAGD
+427 VNDGD
-432 DEAKSRLIRELL
+432 TQASARLIRELL

-467 KLHEYPLPCPVEYL
+467 NLHPYPLPSPDQYM
-481 ELPVGEHAD
+481 ELPVGEHAE
-490 LYPEVSFQAHSEVS
+490 LYPEVAFQSQGDTD

-556 TVFHEGMNILERD
+556 TVFHEGMSILERD

-590 GSEGRNFQFSHHL
+590 GSEGRNFQFAHHL
-603 VLFDLPSH
+603 VLFDLPAH

-622 DRIGQKHTIELHVPF
+622 DRIGQKHTIELHVPY
-637 LETSPQ
+637 LQNSPQ
-643 ARLFQWYH
+643 ERLFQWYDQ
-651 EALNAFLNTCP
+651 ALNAFLATCP

-670 FGSRLLPLLESG
+670 FGPRLLPLLESG
-682 DDDEWQ
+682 DDGEWQ
-688 KLINEARAER
+688 VLVDEARAER
-698 ERLESELH
+698 ERLEAELH
-706 TGRDRLLELNSGG
+706 SGRDRLLELNSGG
-719 AGEGEALVEA
+719 AGEGQELVEA
-729 ILDQD
+729 ILEQD
-734 DQFSLPIYMETLF
+734 DQFALPIYMETLF

-840 ELIYV
+840 ELLYV
-845 SEVVAPRSLQLGRY
+845 SEVVAPRALQLGRY

-864 LRCLLDPNGNDLS
+864 LRCLLDTNGNDLA
-877 SRVSFNTLNDQLES
+877 SRVSFETLNDQLES
-891 VPRASANKFIQAQRD
+891 VPKASANKFIQAQRD
-906 LLTPRI
+906 VLTPRI
-912 NAGEE
+912 NSGEA
-917 KITPKHAERVAE
+917 KIMPRHAERVAE
-929 AQRRLAADTEEELA
+929 AQRRLAAETDEELA

-953 TVRDSE
+953 SVRDSE
-959 LVALRAQR
+959 IEAVRKQR

-972 MLEKAALRL
+972 MLDKAALRL

>member
-1 MSWNLKSGSGRPT
+1 
-14 TLGFFTPPLVFGA
+14 
-27 RSVNIVSFFKRETG
+27 
-41 SMAQQYQPGQRWISD
+41 MAQQYQPGQRWISD
-56 SEAELGLGTVLAQ
+56 SEAELGLGTILAQ

-78 PATGETRQYALR
+78 PATGDTRQYSLR

-100 PGDVITHFENWKMT
+100 PGDQITHFEGWKLT

-119 DVDGLLVYHGLNAQN
+119 MVDGLLIYHGIDPQN
-134 EVVTLPETQL
+134 VPRTMPETQL

-153 TDRLFAGQIDQLSWF
+153 SDRLFAGQIDPLSWF
-168 SLRYNTLEHTSRQL
+168 SLRYNTLQHTSKQML
-182 QSSLWGLGGVR
+182 SSLWGLGGVR

-242 NRVLILVPENL
+242 SRVLILVPENL

-265 NLQVALFDAERFME
+265 NLQVALFDAERFIE
-279 SDAGNPFED
+279 SDASNPFED
-288 TQLALVA
+288 AQLALVA

-328 EDKASREY
+328 EEQASAEY
-336 SLVEQLAEVIAGVL
+336 SLVEQLAQVIPGVL

-373 NRFHDLKAFR
+373 NRFHDLAAFR

-390 PVAQAV
+390 PVAEAV
-396 QELLDKGKL
+396 QELLDEGRL
-405 SPQAQT
+405 SPKAHA

-421 DALLAA
+421 EALLAA
-427 VNAGD
+427 VNDGD
-432 DEAKSRLIRELL
+432 TQASARLIRELL

-458 AAVQGFPER
+458 AAIQGFPER
-467 KLHEYPLPCPVEYL
+467 ELHPYPLANPEQYAA
-481 ELPVGEHAD
+481 LPAGERAE
-490 LYPEVSFQAHSEVS
+490 LYPEVAFQAQGETSD
-504 EEERWWRFDPRVDWL
+504 EERWWRFDPRVDWL

-526 KRVKVLVICAHAETA
+526 KRTKVLVICAHAETA

-556 TVFHEGMNILERD
+556 SVFHEGMSILERD

-590 GSEGRNFQFSHHL
+590 GSEGRNFQFAHHL
-603 VLFDLPSH
+603 VMFDLPAH

-622 DRIGQKHTIELHVPF
+622 DRIGQKHTIQLHIPY
-637 LETSPQ
+637 LQNSPQ
-643 ARLFQWYH
+643 ERLFQWYQQG
-651 EALNAFLNTCP
+651 LNAFLNTCP
-662 TGNALQHQ
+662 TGNALQHK
-670 FGSRLLPLLESG
+670 FGPRLLPLLAEG
-682 DDDEWQ
+682 EEKAWDTLVAD
-688 KLINEARAER
+688 ARQER
-698 ERLESELH
+698 ERLEAELH

-729 ILDQD
+729 ILEQD
-734 DQFSLPIYMETLF
+734 DQFALPIYMETLF

-761 LILKPSE
+761 LVLRPSE

-800 ITWEHPMVQG
+800 LTWEHPMVQG

-840 ELIYV
+840 ELLYV

-864 LRCLLDPNGNDLS
+864 LRCLLDANGNDLS
-877 SRVSFNTLNDQLES
+877 ARVSFETLNDQLES
-891 VPRASANKFIQAQRD
+891 VPKASANKFVQAQRD
-906 LLTPRI
+906 VLGQRI
-912 NAGEE
+912 AAGEE
-917 KITPKHAERVAE
+917 KILPSHEARVAE
-929 AQRRLAADTEEELA
+929 AQQRLAAESDEELA

-953 TVRDSE
+953 SVRDSE
-959 LVALRAQR
+959 VDAVRKQR
-967 EQGLA
+967 EDGMAALQ
-972 MLEKAALRL
+972 KAALRL

>member
-1 MSWNLKSGSGRPT
+1 
-14 TLGFFTPPLVFGA
+14 
-27 RSVNIVSFFKRETG
+27 
-41 SMAQQYQPGQRWISD
+41 MAQQYQPGQRWISD
-56 SEAELGLGTVLAQ
+56 SEAELGLGTILAQ

-78 PATGETRQYALR
+78 PATGDTRQYSLR

-100 PGDVITHFENWKMT
+100 PGDQITHFEGWKLT

-119 DVDGLLVYHGLNAQN
+119 DIDGLMVYHGLDGQN
-134 EVVTLPETQL
+134 QPRTLPETQL

-153 TDRLFAGQIDQLSWF
+153 SDRLFAGQIDPLSWF
-168 SLRYNTLEHTSRQL
+168 SLRYNTLQHTSKQM
-182 QSSLWGLGGVR
+182 QSALWGLGGCR

-203 AREVADRIAPR
+203 AREVADRSAPR

-242 NRVLILVPENL
+242 SRVLILVPENL

-265 NLQVALFDAERFME
+265 NLQVALFDAERFIE
-279 SDAGNPFED
+279 SDASNPFED
-288 TQLALVA
+288 AQLALVA
-295 LEWLVEDEKAQD
+295 LEWLVDDEKAQD
-307 ALFAAGWDLMVVD
+307 ALFAAGWDMMVVD

-328 EDKASREY
+328 EDQVSAEY
-336 SLVEQLAEVIAGVL
+336 GLVEQLAQVIPGVL

-373 NRFHDLKAFR
+373 NRFHDLAAFR
-383 AESENYR
+383 AESEHYR
-390 PVAQAV
+390 PVAEAV
-396 QELLDKGKL
+396 QELLDEGRL
-405 SPQAQT
+405 SPKAHA
-411 TIHGFLGAEG
+411 TIQGFLGAEG
-421 DALLAA
+421 EALLAA
-427 VNAGD
+427 VSDGD
-432 DEAKSRLIRELL
+432 SQASARLIRELL

-458 AAVQGFPER
+458 AAIQGFPER
-467 KLHEYPLPCPVEYL
+467 QLHPYPLATPEQYRD
-481 ELPVGEHAD
+481 LPAGEHAE
-490 LYPEVSFQAHSEVS
+490 LYPEVAFQAQGDVADD
-504 EEERWWRFDPRVDWL
+504 ERWWRFDPRVDWL

-526 KRVKVLVICAHAETA
+526 KRTKVLVICAHAETA

-556 TVFHEGMNILERD
+556 SVFHEGMNILERD

-590 GSEGRNFQFSHHL
+590 GSEGRNFQFAHHL
-603 VLFDLPSH
+603 VMFDLPAH

-622 DRIGQKHTIELHVPF
+622 DRIGQKHTIQLHIPY
-637 LETSPQ
+637 LLGSPQ
-643 ARLFQWYH
+643 ERLFQWYH
-651 EALNAFLNTCP
+651 EGLNAFLNTCP
-662 TGNALQHQ
+662 TGNALQHR
-670 FGSRLLPLLESG
+670 FGPRLLPLLEGGESKAW
-682 DDDEWQ
+682 DTLVAD
-688 KLINEARAER
+688 ARSER
-698 ERLESELH
+698 ERLEAELH

-719 AGEGEALVEA
+719 AGEGQALVEA
-729 ILDQD
+729 ILEQD
-734 DQFSLPIYMETLF
+734 DQFALPIYMETLF

-780 EGVTITYDRNQALS
+780 EGVTITYDRAQALS

-800 ITWEHPMVQG
+800 LTWEHPMVQG

-840 ELIYV
+840 ELLFV

-864 LRCLLDPNGNDLS
+864 LRCLLDANGNDLA
-877 SRVSFNTLNDQLES
+877 SRVAFETLNEQLES
-891 VPRASANKFIQAQRD
+891 VPRASANKFVQAQRD
-906 LLTPRI
+906 VLAKRI
-912 NAGEE
+912 SGGEE
-917 KITPKHAERVAE
+917 KIMPTHVERVAE
-929 AQRRLAADTEEELA
+929 AQRRLAAEADEELA
-943 RLTALQAVNP
+943 RLVALQAVNP
-953 TVRDSE
+953 SVRDSE
-959 LVALRAQR
+959 IDALRKQR
-967 EQGLA
+967 EDGLA
-972 MLEKAALRL
+972 MLDKAALRL

>member
-1 MSWNLKSGSGRPT
+1 
-14 TLGFFTPPLVFGA
+14 
-27 RSVNIVSFFKRETG
+27 
-41 SMAQQYQPGQRWISD
+41 MAQFEPGQRWISD
-56 SEAELGLGTVLAQ
+56 SEAELGLGTVLMQ
-69 DGRLLTVLY
+69 DGRMLTVLY
-78 PATGETRQYALR
+78 PATGETRQYAAN

-100 PGDVITHFENWKMT
+100 PGDEITHFEGWKLT
-114 VREVD
+114 VQEVD
-119 DVDGLLVYHGLNAQN
+119 DLDGLLVYHGLDGQN
-134 EVVTLPETQL
+134 QSVTLPETQL

-153 TDRLFAGQIDQLSWF
+153 SDRLFAGQIDPMAWF
-168 SLRYNTLEHTSRQL
+168 ALRYRTLEFTSKQL

-265 NLQVALFDAERFME
+265 NLDVALFDAERFIE
-279 SDAGNPFED
+279 SDASNPFED
-288 TQLALVA
+288 CQLALVA
-295 LEWLVEDEKAQD
+295 LEWLCEDERAQD
-307 ALFAAGWDLMVVD
+307 ALFAAGWDLLVVD

-328 EDKASREY
+328 PEHASVQY
-336 SLVEQLAEVIAGVL
+336 TLVEQLAQVIPGVL

-373 NRFHDLKAFR
+373 HRFHDLAAFR
-383 AESENYR
+383 AESAHYK
-390 PVAQAV
+390 PVAEAV
-396 QELLDKGKL
+396 QELLDQGSL
-405 SPQAQT
+405 SATAHQ
-411 TIHGFLGAEG
+411 TIHDFLGAEG
-421 DALLAA
+421 EEQLAA

-432 DEAKSRLIRELL
+432 QDASARLVRELL

-449 GRVLFRNTR
+449 GRLLFRNTR

-467 KLHEYPLPCPVEYL
+467 ELHAYPLPSPDLYM
-481 ELPVGEHAD
+481 ELPIGEHPD
-490 LYPEVSFQAHSEVS
+490 LYPEVSYQAQAEVD
-504 EEERWWRFDPRVDWL
+504 EEQRWWRFDPRVEWL

-541 MDLEDALRVRSGIPA
+541 MDLEDALRVRKGIAA

-590 GSEGRNFQFSHHL
+590 GSEGRNFQFAHHL
-603 VLFDLPSH
+603 VLFDLPAH

-622 DRIGQKHTIELHVPF
+622 DRIGQKHRIQVHVPY
-637 LETSPQ
+637 LENSPQ
-643 ARLFQWYH
+643 ERLFQWYH
-651 EALNAFLNTCP
+651 QALNAFLATCP

-670 FGSRLLPLLESG
+670 FGTRLLPLLESG
-682 DDDEWQ
+682 DDGEWQ
-688 KLINEARAER
+688 GLVDEARSER
-698 ERLESELH
+698 ERLEGELH
-706 TGRDRLLELNSGG
+706 AGRDRLLELNSGG

-729 ILDQD
+729 ILEQD
-734 DQFSLPIYMETLF
+734 DQVALPFYMEQLF
-747 DAFGIDSEDHSENA
+747 DAFGIDSEDHSDNA
-761 LILKPSE
+761 LILRPSE

-780 EGVTITYDRNQALS
+780 EGVTITYDRDLALA

-800 ITWEHPMVQG
+800 LTWEHPMVQG
-810 GMDLVLSGSMGNTA
+810 AMDLVRAGSMGNTG

-840 ELIYV
+840 ELLYV
-845 SEVVAPRSLQLGRY
+845 SEVVAPRALQLGRY

-864 LRCLLDPNGNDLS
+864 LRCLLDSSGNDLAHK
-877 SRVSFNTLNDQLES
+877 VAFETLNDQLES
-891 VPRASANKFIQAQRD
+891 VPRASANKFVQAQRD
-906 LLTPRI
+906 TLNPLI
-912 NAGEE
+912 NAGEN
-917 KITPKHAERVAE
+917 KIAPRHLERVAE
-929 AQRRLAADTEEELA
+929 GKRRLAADTEE
-943 RLTALQAVNP
+943 
-953 TVRDSE
+953 
-959 LVALRAQR
+959 
-967 EQGLA
+967 
-972 MLEKAALRL
+972 
-981 EAIRVLVAG
+981 

>member
-1 MSWNLKSGSGRPT
+1 
-14 TLGFFTPPLVFGA
+14 
-27 RSVNIVSFFKRETG
+27 
-41 SMAQQYQPGQRWISD
+41 MAQQYQPGQRWISD
-56 SEAELGLGTVLAQ
+56 SEAELGLGTILAQ

-78 PATGETRQYALR
+78 PATGDTRQYSLR

-100 PGDVITHFENWKMT
+100 PGDQITHFEGWKLT
-114 VREVD
+114 VREVED
-119 DVDGLLVYHGLNAQN
+119 IDGLMVYHGLDGQN
-134 EVVTLPETQL
+134 QPRTLPETQL

-153 TDRLFAGQIDQLSWF
+153 SDRLFAGQIDPLSWF
-168 SLRYNTLEHTSRQL
+168 SLRYNTLHHTSKQM
-182 QSSLWGLGGVR
+182 QSSLWGLGGCR

-203 AREVADRIAPR
+203 AREVADRSAPR

-242 NRVLILVPENL
+242 SRVLILVPENL

-265 NLQVALFDAERFME
+265 NLQVALFDAERFIE
-279 SDAGNPFED
+279 SDASNPFED
-288 TQLALVA
+288 AQLALVA
-295 LEWLVEDEKAQD
+295 LEWLVDDEKAQD

-328 EDKASREY
+328 EEQASTEY
-336 SLVEQLAEVIAGVL
+336 SLVEQLAQVIPGVL

-373 NRFHDLKAFR
+373 NRFHDLAAFR
-383 AESENYR
+383 AESEHYR
-390 PVAQAV
+390 PVAEAV
-396 QELLDKGKL
+396 QELLDEGRL
-405 SPQAQT
+405 SPKAHA

-421 DALLAA
+421 EALLAA
-427 VNAGD
+427 VSDGD
-432 DEAKSRLIRELL
+432 TQASARLIRELL

-458 AAVQGFPER
+458 AAIQGFPER
-467 KLHEYPLPCPVEYL
+467 KLHPYPLANPEQYRD
-481 ELPVGEHAD
+481 LPAGEHAE
-490 LYPEVSFQAHSEVS
+490 LYPEVAFQAQGEVS
-504 EEERWWRFDPRVDWL
+504 DDERWWRFDPRVDWL

-526 KRVKVLVICAHAETA
+526 KRTKVLVICAHAETA

-556 TVFHEGMNILERD
+556 TVFHEGMSILERD

-590 GSEGRNFQFSHHL
+590 GSEGRNFQFAHHL
-603 VLFDLPSH
+603 VMFDLPAH

-622 DRIGQKHTIELHVPF
+622 DRIGQKHTIELHIPY
-637 LETSPQ
+637 LQDSPQ
-643 ARLFQWYH
+643 ERLFQWYH
-651 EALNAFLNTCP
+651 EGLNAFLNTCP

-670 FGSRLLPLLESG
+670 FGPRLLSMLEGG
-682 DDDEWQ
+682 DGKAWTA
-688 KLINEARAER
+688 LVAEARSER
-698 ERLESELH
+698 ERLEAELH
-706 TGRDRLLELNSGG
+706 SGRDRLLELNSGG
-719 AGEGEALVEA
+719 AGEGQALVEA
-729 ILDQD
+729 ILEQD
-734 DQFSLPIYMETLF
+734 DQFALPIYMETLF

-780 EGVTITYDRNQALS
+780 EGVTITYDRAQALS

-800 ITWEHPMVQG
+800 LTWEHPMVQG

-840 ELIYV
+840 ELLFV

-864 LRCLLDPNGNDLS
+864 LRCLLDANGNDLA
-877 SRVSFNTLNDQLES
+877 SRVAFETLNDQLES
-891 VPRASANKFIQAQRD
+891 VPRASANKFVQAQREV
-906 LLTPRI
+906 LARRI
-912 NAGEE
+912 SGGEE
-917 KITPKHAERVAE
+917 KILPTHVERVAE
-929 AQRRLAADTEEELA
+929 AQRRLAAEADEELA
-943 RLTALQAVNP
+943 RLTALKAVNP
-953 TVRDSE
+953 SVRDSE
-959 LVALRAQR
+959 IDTLRKQR
-967 EQGLA
+967 EDGLA

>member
-1 MSWNLKSGSGRPT
+1 
-14 TLGFFTPPLVFGA
+14 
-27 RSVNIVSFFKRETG
+27 
-41 SMAQQYQPGQRWISD
+41 MAQQYQPGQRWISD
-56 SEAELGLGTVLAQ
+56 SEAELGLGTILAQ

-78 PATGETRQYALR
+78 PATGDTRQYSLR
-90 NAPLTRVRFS
+90 NAPLTRVRFA
-100 PGDVITHFENWKMT
+100 PGDQITHFEGWKLT
-114 VREVD
+114 VREVED
-119 DVDGLLVYHGLNAQN
+119 IDGLMVYHGLDGQN
-134 EVVTLPETQL
+134 QPRTLPETQL

-153 TDRLFAGQIDQLSWF
+153 SDRLFAGQIDPLAWF
-168 SLRYNTLEHTSRQL
+168 SLRYNTLQHTSKQM
-182 QSSLWGLGGVR
+182 QSALWGLGGCR
-193 AQPIAHQLHI
+193 AQPIAHQFHI
-203 AREVADRIAPR
+203 AREVADRSAPR

-228 AGLVIHRQLLSGRA
+228 AGLVIHRQLLTGRA
-242 NRVLILVPENL
+242 SRVLILVPENL

-265 NLQVALFDAERFME
+265 NLQVALFDAERFIE
-279 SDAGNPFED
+279 SDASNPFD
-288 TQLALVA
+288 DAQLALVA

-328 EDKASREY
+328 EDQVSAEY
-336 SLVEQLAEVIAGVL
+336 ALVEQLAQVIPGVL

-373 NRFHDLKAFR
+373 NRFHDLAAFR
-383 AESENYR
+383 AESDHYR
-390 PVAQAV
+390 PVAEAV
-396 QELLDKGKL
+396 QELLDEGRL
-405 SPQAQT
+405 SPKAHA
-411 TIHGFLGAEG
+411 TIQGFLGAEG
-421 DALLAA
+421 EALLAA
-427 VNAGD
+427 VSDGD
-432 DEAKSRLIRELL
+432 TQASARLIRELL

-467 KLHEYPLPCPVEYL
+467 QLHPYPVAMPEQYR
-481 ELPVGEHAD
+481 ELPPGEKAE
-490 LYPEVSFQAHSEVS
+490 LYPEVAFQAQGDSTDD
-504 EEERWWRFDPRVDWL
+504 ERWWRFDPRVDWL

-526 KRVKVLVICAHAETA
+526 KRTKVLVICAHAETA

-556 TVFHEGMNILERD
+556 SVFHEGMSILERD

-603 VLFDLPSH
+603 VMFDLPAH

-622 DRIGQKHTIELHVPF
+622 DRIGQKHTIQLHVPY
-637 LETSPQ
+637 LQSSPQ
-643 ARLFQWYH
+643 ERLFQWYH

-670 FGSRLLPLLESG
+670 FGPRLLPLLEGG
-682 DDDEWQ
+682 DSKAWDSLVAD
-688 KLINEARAER
+688 ARHER
-698 ERLESELH
+698 ERLEAELH

-729 ILDQD
+729 ILEQD
-734 DQFSLPIYMETLF
+734 DQFALPIYMETLF

-780 EGVTITYDRNQALS
+780 EGVTITYDRAQALS

-800 ITWEHPMVQG
+800 LTWEHPMVQG

-840 ELIYV
+840 ELLFV

-864 LRCLLDPNGNDLS
+864 LRCLLDANGNDLA
-877 SRVSFNTLNDQLES
+877 SRVAFETLNDQLES
-891 VPRASANKFIQAQRD
+891 VPRASANKFVQAQRD
-906 LLTPRI
+906 VLAKRI
-912 NAGEE
+912 SGGEE
-917 KITPKHAERVAE
+917 KILPTHVERVAE
-929 AQRRLAADTEEELA
+929 AQRRLAAEADEELA
-943 RLTALQAVNP
+943 RLLALQAVNP
-953 TVRDSE
+953 SVRDSE
-959 LVALRAQR
+959 IDALRKQR
-967 EQGLA
+967 EEGLA

>member
-1 MSWNLKSGSGRPT
+1 
-14 TLGFFTPPLVFGA
+14 
-27 RSVNIVSFFKRETG
+27 
-41 SMAQQYQPGQRWISD
+41 MAQQYQPGQRWISD

-78 PATGETRQYALR
+78 PATGDTRQYSLR

-100 PGDVITHFENWKMT
+100 PGDQITHFEGWKLT
-114 VREVD
+114 VREVE
-119 DVDGLLVYHGLNAQN
+119 VIDGLMVYHGLDAQN
-134 EVVTLPETQL
+134 QACTLPETQL

-153 TDRLFAGQIDQLSWF
+153 SDRLFAGQIDPLAWF

-182 QSSLWGLGGVR
+182 QSSLWGLGGTR

-228 AGLVIHRQLLSGRA
+228 AGLVIHRQLLTGRA
-242 NRVLILVPENL
+242 SRVLILVPENL

-265 NLQVALFDAERFME
+265 NLQVALFDAERFIE
-279 SDAGNPFED
+279 SDASNPFED
-288 TQLALVA
+288 AQLALVA
-295 LEWLVEDEKAQD
+295 LEWLTEDEKAQD
-307 ALFAAGWDLMVVD
+307 ALFAAGWDLLVVD

-328 EDKASREY
+328 EDQVSPEY
-336 SLVEQLAEVIAGVL
+336 ALVEQLAEVIPGVL

-373 NRFHDLKAFR
+373 NRFHDVAAFR
-383 AESENYR
+383 AESDNYR
-390 PVAQAV
+390 PVAEAV
-396 QELLDKGKL
+396 QELLDEGRL
-405 SPQAQT
+405 SPKAHA
-411 TIHGFLGAEG
+411 TIQGFLGAEG
-421 DALLAA
+421 EALLAA
-427 VNAGD
+427 VNDGD
-432 DEAKSRLIRELL
+432 TQASARLIRELL

-458 AAVQGFPER
+458 AAIQGFPER
-467 KLHEYPLPCPVEYL
+467 QLHPYPLATPEQYRD
-481 ELPVGEHAD
+481 LPAGEHAE
-490 LYPEVSFQAHSEVS
+490 LYPEVAFQAQGEAADD
-504 EEERWWRFDPRVDWL
+504 ERWWRFDPRVDWL

-526 KRVKVLVICAHAETA
+526 KRTKVLVICAHAETA

-556 TVFHEGMNILERD
+556 SVFHEGMSILERD

-590 GSEGRNFQFSHHL
+590 GSEGRNFQFAHHL
-603 VLFDLPSH
+603 VMFDLPAH

-622 DRIGQKHTIELHVPF
+622 DRIGQKHTIQLHIPY
-637 LETSPQ
+637 LQDSPQ
-643 ARLFQWYH
+643 ERLFQWYH
-651 EALNAFLNTCP
+651 EGLNAFLNTCP

-670 FGSRLLPLLESG
+670 FGPRLLPLLEGGESKAW
-682 DDDEWQ
+682 DALVAD
-688 KLINEARAER
+688 ARGER
-698 ERLESELH
+698 ERLEAELH

-719 AGEGEALVEA
+719 AGEGQALVED
-729 ILDQD
+729 ILEQD
-734 DQFSLPIYMETLF
+734 DQFALPIYMETLF

-780 EGVTITYDRNQALS
+780 EGVTITYDRAQALS

-800 ITWEHPMVQG
+800 LTWEHPMVQG

-840 ELIYV
+840 ELLFV

-864 LRCLLDPNGNDLS
+864 LRCLLDANGNDLA
-877 SRVSFNTLNDQLES
+877 SRVAFETLNDQLES
-891 VPRASANKFIQAQRD
+891 VPRASANKFVQAQRD
-906 LLTPRI
+906 VLAKRI
-912 NAGEE
+912 SGGEE
-917 KITPKHAERVAE
+917 KILPIHVERVAE
-929 AQRRLAADTEEELA
+929 AQRRLAAEADEELA
-943 RLTALQAVNP
+943 RLVALQAVNP
-953 TVRDSE
+953 SVRDSE
-959 LVALRAQR
+959 IDALRKQR
-967 EQGLA
+967 EDGLA

>member
-1 MSWNLKSGSGRPT
+1 
-14 TLGFFTPPLVFGA
+14 
-27 RSVNIVSFFKRETG
+27 
-41 SMAQQYQPGQRWISD
+41 MAQQYQPGQRWISD

-78 PATGETRQYALR
+78 PATGDTRQYALR

-100 PGDVITHFENWKMT
+100 PGDSITHFEGWKMT
-114 VREVD
+114 VQEVD
-119 DVDGLLVYHGLNAQN
+119 DVDGLLVYHGLNGQH
-134 EVVTLPETQL
+134 EQVTLPETQL

-153 TDRLFAGQIDQLSWF
+153 SDRLFAGQIDPLAWF
-168 SLRYNTLEHTSRQL
+168 SLRYHTLEHTSRQL

-242 NRVLILVPENL
+242 SRVLILVPENL

-265 NLQVALFDAERFME
+265 NLQVALFDEERFIE
-279 SDAGNPFED
+279 SDATNPFED

-295 LEWLVEDEKAQD
+295 LEWLVDDEKAQD
-307 ALFAAGWDLMVVD
+307 ALFAAGWDLLVVD

-328 EDKASREY
+328 EDKASAEY
-336 SLVEQLAEVIAGVL
+336 SLVEQLAEVIPGVL

-373 NRFHDLKAFR
+373 NRFHDLHAFR
-383 AESENYR
+383 AESENYP
-390 PVAQAV
+390 PVAEAV
-396 QELLDKGKL
+396 QELLDKGRL
-405 SPQAQT
+405 SPKAHE
-411 TIHGFLGAEG
+411 TIQGFLGNEG
-421 DALLAA
+421 EALLTA
-427 VNAGD
+427 VNDGD
-432 DEAKSRLIRELL
+432 TEASARLVRELL

-467 KLHEYPLPCPVEYL
+467 KLHAYPLPNPDEYM
-481 ELPVGEHAD
+481 ELPLGEHAE
-490 LYPEVSFQAHSEVS
+490 LYPEVSFQSQPDV
-504 EEERWWRFDPRVDWL
+504 EEEHRWWRFDPRVEWL
-519 IDTLKML
+519 IDQLKML
-526 KRVKVLVICAHAETA
+526 KRTKVLVICAHAETA

-622 DRIGQKHTIELHVPF
+622 DRIGQKHVIELHVPY

-643 ARLFQWYH
+643 ERLFQWYH

-670 FGSRLLPLLESG
+670 FGPRLLPLLENA
-682 DDDEWQ
+682 DDGEWQ
-688 KLINEARAER
+688 ALIDEARAER
-698 ERLESELH
+698 ERLEQELH

-719 AGEGEALVEA
+719 AGEGDALVED
-729 ILDQD
+729 ILEQD
-734 DQFSLPIYMETLF
+734 DQFALPIYMETLF

-840 ELIYV
+840 ELLYV

-864 LRCLLDPNGNDLS
+864 LRCLLDANGNDLS
-877 SRVSFNTLNDQLES
+877 GRVTFETLNDQLES

-906 LLTPRI
+906 QLTPRI

-917 KITPKHAERVAE
+917 KITPRHAERVAE
-929 AQRRLAADTEEELA
+929 AKRRLAADTDEELA

-959 LVALRAQR
+959 LVALRTQR

-972 MLEKAALRL
+972 MLDKAALRL

>member
-1 MSWNLKSGSGRPT
+1 
-14 TLGFFTPPLVFGA
+14 
-27 RSVNIVSFFKRETG
+27 
-41 SMAQQYQPGQRWISD
+41 MAQQYQPGQRWISD
-56 SEAELGLGTVLAQ
+56 SEAELGLGTILAQ

-78 PATGETRQYALR
+78 PATGDTRQYSLR

-100 PGDVITHFENWKMT
+100 PGDQITHFEGWKLT
-114 VREVD
+114 VREVED
-119 DVDGLLVYHGLNAQN
+119 IDGLMVYHGLDGQN
-134 EVVTLPETQL
+134 QPRTLPETQL

-153 TDRLFAGQIDQLSWF
+153 SDRLFAGQIDPLSWF
-168 SLRYNTLEHTSRQL
+168 SLRYNTLQHTSKQM
-182 QSSLWGLGGVR
+182 QSALWGLGGCR

-203 AREVADRIAPR
+203 AREVADRSAPR

-242 NRVLILVPENL
+242 SRVLILVPENL

-265 NLQVALFDAERFME
+265 NLQVALFDAERFIE
-279 SDAGNPFED
+279 SDASNPFED
-288 TQLALVA
+288 AQLALVA
-295 LEWLVEDEKAQD
+295 LEWLVDDEKAQD
-307 ALFAAGWDLMVVD
+307 ALFAAGWDLLVVD

-328 EDKASREY
+328 EDQVSAEY
-336 SLVEQLAEVIAGVL
+336 GLVEQLAQVIPGVL

-373 NRFHDLKAFR
+373 NRFHDLAAFR
-383 AESENYR
+383 AESEHYR
-390 PVAQAV
+390 PVAEAV
-396 QELLDKGKL
+396 QELLDEGRL
-405 SPQAQT
+405 SPKAHA
-411 TIHGFLGAEG
+411 TIQGFLGAEG
-421 DALLAA
+421 EALLAA
-427 VNAGD
+427 ISDGD
-432 DEAKSRLIRELL
+432 SQASARLIRELL

-458 AAVQGFPER
+458 AAIQGFPER
-467 KLHEYPLPCPVEYL
+467 QLHPYPLATPEQYRDL
-481 ELPVGEHAD
+481 AAGEHAE
-490 LYPEVSFQAHSEVS
+490 LYPEVAFQAQGEVADD
-504 EEERWWRFDPRVDWL
+504 ERWWRFDPRVDWL

-526 KRVKVLVICAHAETA
+526 KRTKVLVICAHAETA

-556 TVFHEGMNILERD
+556 SVFHEGMSILERD

-590 GSEGRNFQFSHHL
+590 GSEGRNFQFAHHL
-603 VLFDLPSH
+603 VMFDLPAH

-622 DRIGQKHTIELHVPF
+622 DRIGQKHTIQLHIPY
-637 LETSPQ
+637 LQESPQ
-643 ARLFQWYH
+643 ERLFQWYH
-651 EALNAFLNTCP
+651 QGLNAFLNTCP

-670 FGSRLLPLLESG
+670 FGPRLLPLLEGG
-682 DDDEWQ
+682 DSKAWDTLVAD
-688 KLINEARAER
+688 ARSER
-698 ERLESELH
+698 ERLEAELH

-719 AGEGEALVEA
+719 AGEGQALVEA
-729 ILDQD
+729 ILEQD
-734 DQFSLPIYMETLF
+734 DQFALPIYMETLF

-780 EGVTITYDRNQALS
+780 EGVTITYDRAQALS

-800 ITWEHPMVQG
+800 LTWEHPMVQG

-840 ELIYV
+840 ELLFV

-864 LRCLLDPNGNDLS
+864 LRCLLDANGNDLA
-877 SRVSFNTLNDQLES
+877 SRVAFETLNDQLES
-891 VPRASANKFIQAQRD
+891 VPRASANKFVQAQRD
-906 LLTPRI
+906 VLATRI
-912 NAGEE
+912 SSGEA
-917 KITPKHAERVAE
+917 KIMPAHVERVAE
-929 AQRRLAADTEEELA
+929 AQRRLAAEADEELA
-943 RLTALQAVNP
+943 RLVALQAVNP
-953 TVRDSE
+953 SVRDSE
-959 LVALRAQR
+959 IDALRKQR
-967 EQGLA
+967 EDGLA

>member
-1 MSWNLKSGSGRPT
+1 
-14 TLGFFTPPLVFGA
+14 
-27 RSVNIVSFFKRETG
+27 
-41 SMAQQYQPGQRWISD
+41 MAQFEPGQRWISD
-56 SEAELGLGTVLAQ
+56 SEAELGLGTVLMQ
-69 DGRLLTVLY
+69 DGRMLTVLY
-78 PATGETRQYALR
+78 PATGETRQYAAN

-100 PGDVITHFENWKMT
+100 PGDEITHFEGWKLT
-114 VREVD
+114 VQEVD
-119 DVDGLLVYHGLNAQN
+119 DLDGLLVYHGLDGQN
-134 EVVTLPETQL
+134 QSVTLPETQL

-153 TDRLFAGQIDQLSWF
+153 SDRLFAGQIDPMAWF
-168 SLRYNTLEHTSRQL
+168 ALRYRTLEFTSKQL

-265 NLQVALFDAERFME
+265 NLDVALFDAERFIE
-279 SDAGNPFED
+279 SDASNPFED
-288 TQLALVA
+288 CQLALVA
-295 LEWLVEDEKAQD
+295 LEWLCEDERAQD
-307 ALFAAGWDLMVVD
+307 ALFAAGWDLLVVD

-328 EDKASREY
+328 PEHASVQY
-336 SLVEQLAEVIAGVL
+336 TLVEQLAQVIPGVL

-373 NRFHDLKAFR
+373 HRFHDLAAFR
-383 AESENYR
+383 AESAHYK
-390 PVAQAV
+390 PVAEAV
-396 QELLDKGKL
+396 QELLDQGSL
-405 SPQAQT
+405 SATAHQ
-411 TIHGFLGAEG
+411 TIHDFLGAEG
-421 DALLAA
+421 EELLAA

-432 DEAKSRLIRELL
+432 QDASARLVRELL

-449 GRVLFRNTR
+449 GRLLFRNTR

-467 KLHEYPLPCPVEYL
+467 ELHAYPLPSPDLYM
-481 ELPVGEHAD
+481 ELPIGEHPD
-490 LYPEVSFQAHSEVS
+490 LYPEVSYQAQAEVD
-504 EEERWWRFDPRVDWL
+504 EEQRWWRFDPRVEWL

-541 MDLEDALRVRSGIPA
+541 MDLEDALRVRKGIAA

-590 GSEGRNFQFSHHL
+590 GSEGRNFQFAHHL
-603 VLFDLPSH
+603 VLFDLPAH

-622 DRIGQKHTIELHVPF
+622 DRIGQKHRIQVHVPY
-637 LETSPQ
+637 LENSPQ
-643 ARLFQWYH
+643 ERLFQWYH
-651 EALNAFLNTCP
+651 QALNAFLATCP

-670 FGSRLLPLLESG
+670 FGTRLLPLLESG
-682 DDDEWQ
+682 DDGEW
-688 KLINEARAER
+688 LTLLEEARSER
-698 ERLESELH
+698 ERLEGELH
-706 TGRDRLLELNSGG
+706 AGRDRLLELNSGG
-719 AGEGEALVEA
+719 AGEGEALAEA
-729 ILDQD
+729 ILEQD
-734 DQFSLPIYMETLF
+734 DQFALPIYMEQLF
-747 DAFGIDSEDHSENA
+747 DAFGIDSEDHSDNA
-761 LILKPSE
+761 LILRPGE

-780 EGVTITYDRNQALS
+780 EGVTITYDRDLALA

-800 ITWEHPMVQG
+800 LTWEHPMVQG
-810 GMDLVLSGSMGNTA
+810 AMDLVRAGSMGNTG

-840 ELIYV
+840 ELLYV
-845 SEVVAPRSLQLGRY
+845 SEVVAPRALQLGRY

-864 LRCLLDPNGNDLS
+864 LRCLLDSSGNDLAHK
-877 SRVSFNTLNDQLES
+877 VAFETLNDQLES
-891 VPRASANKFIQAQRD
+891 VPRASANKFVQAQRD
-906 LLTPRI
+906 TLNPLI
-912 NAGEE
+912 NAGEN
-917 KITPKHAERVAE
+917 KIAPRHLERVAE
-929 AQRRLAADTEEELA
+929 AKRRLAADTEEELA

-953 TVRDSE
+953 SVRDSE
-959 LVALRAQR
+959 LTALRQQR

-972 MLEKAALRL
+972 LFDKAALRL